1 MVKKPSFGPNFD
13 SFGPNLSP
21 NFFRVFY
28 LHYMLYIATSYH
40 HMQFQGK
47 LMNQTWENGK
57 KLSFGPK
64 LWPPIRSK
72 IWLRQSLHI
81 MVSYHHV
88 QYQKKIMI
96 RSWENL
102 SDGWTDEQT
111 DESDFIGRC
120 PTNVER
126 AI

>member
-1 MVKKPSFGPNFD
+1 
-13 SFGPNLSP
+13 
-21 NFFRVFY
+21 
-28 LHYMLYIATSYH
+28 
-40 HMQFQGK
+40 
-47 LMNQTWENGK
+47 MNQTWENGK
-57 KLSFGPK
+57 KLF
-64 LWPPIRSK
+64 WVQIMAANTFK
-72 IWLRQSLHI
+72 IWLRQSLHN

-88 QYQKKIMI
+88 QYQKKLMI

-102 SDGWTDEQT
+102 SDGRRTDEQT